1 MTPIIPIS
9 NPRYLG
15 VDLGT
20 TNSCVSICIDGNI
33 KVLDLEGIG
42 KKTIPSVVRFP
53 ERKLDDAIVGSAA
66 KRYIIIKSDE
76 VFSSV
81 KSLMQSDDWT
91 QNEDIKNKFTF
102 GDKFITPTD
111 IATYILQALRDHA
124 QNSEYGK
131 DGNFDK
137 IVLCVPANST
147 AVYKKQIVEAAL
159 AAGFG
164 VRDPQ
169 TNELAREEC
178 GAPVGITILSE
189 PTAAALAYGF
199 RSGYFDI
206 DKSKEANLLIYDFGG
221 GTFDVTILHVVS
233 ESGSQPKF
241 SVLNTRGIA
250 KLGGDDIDYALMRIV
265 AEQFYQETGIDL
277 LDPKKDNKGNR
288 PKFIY
293 EAQAVLKELA
303 ERNKIE
309 FSNPSIEQVLFEHLN
324 LIEDKDSEVPCNLDC
339 TITREH
345 FMQAITPIIDKS
357 LDCVDESLK
366 EAKLSINDID
376 RIVLVGGSSKGCW
389 IKDAISKRFKEAY
402 VADNVDTIV
411 SQGAAILG
419 SFAIGEFPPPS
430 SLDNIN
436 QAEGGGVPS
445 IIGKPTPVSVNIINN
460 VTTHHIGI
468 EVNGGYFSPMIEKG
482 LKFDEEHK
490 EYSYVARF
498 TNPDDSGQVFIIG
511 WSTQKDIDI
520 KVETNGKKISSN
532 SVHKEEN
539 GEKYFNYI
547 GEFVLSFEKAA
558 VRSLDIEVTLTVFN
572 DNRIA
577 VSARLENGTPVTADW
592 NY

>member
-1 MTPIIPIS
+1 MTPIVPIS
-9 NPRYLG
+9 NSHYLG

-20 TNSCVSICIDGNI
+20 TNSCVSICVNGAI
-33 KVLDLEGIG
+33 KVLDVEGID

-53 ERKLDDAIVGSAA
+53 DRKLDAAVVGSAA
-66 KRYIIIKSDE
+66 KRYIIIKPNE
-76 VFSSV
+76 VFSSI
-81 KSLMQSDDWT
+81 KSLMQSDGWS

-102 GDKFITPTD
+102 EDKTITPTD
-111 IATYILQALRDHA
+111 IATHILQALRDHA

-147 AVYKKQIVEAAL
+147 AIYKKQIVEAAL

-164 VRDPQ
+164 VRNPQ
-169 TNELAREEC
+169 TNELETEAN
-178 GAPVGITILSE
+178 GTPVGIIILPE

-199 RSGYFDI
+199 KSGYFEI
-206 DKSKEANLLIYDFGG
+206 EKSKEANILVYDFGG
-221 GTFDVTILHVVS
+221 GTFDVTILHIVS
-233 ESGSQPKF
+233 ERGVQPKF

-250 KLGGDDIDYALMRIV
+250 KLGGDDIDYALMKIV
-265 AEQFYQETGIDL
+265 AEQFYQETGTDL
-277 LDPKKDNKGNR
+277 LDPRKDNKGNR

-303 ERNKIE
+303 ENNKIE
-309 FSNPSIEQVLFEHLN
+309 FSNPSVEQVLFEHLN
-324 LIEDKDSEVPCNLDC
+324 LIEDKDAEVPCNLDC
-339 TITREH
+339 TITREQ

-357 LDCVDESLK
+357 LDCVEESLK
-366 EAKLSINDID
+366 EANLSIDDID

-389 IKDAISKRFKEAY
+389 VKDAISKRFKEAY

-411 SQGAAILG
+411 SQGAAIFG
-419 SFAIGEFPPPS
+419 GYATGDFPPPIG
-430 SLDNIN
+430 DPN
-436 QAEGGGVPS
+436 QSEVGVPS
-445 IIGKPTPVSVNIINN
+445 VIKPTPSDSIINN

-482 LKFDEEHK
+482 LKFDEDHK
-490 EYSYVARF
+490 EYSYMARF

-511 WSTQKDIDI
+511 WSTQKDVDI
-520 KVETNGKKISSN
+520 KVDTNGKKTSSV

-558 VRSLDIEVTLTVFN
+558 AHSLNIEVTLTVFN

-577 VSARLENGTPVTADW
+577 ISAKLENGTPVTADW